1 VGRQSFSLPY
11 INHLDLRMVPTTFEG
26 IAIRRPTK
34 TGLAYIAGYL
44 SRIKLINQRE
54 FITF

>member
-1 VGRQSFSLPY
+1 
-11 INHLDLRMVPTTFEG
+11 MVPTTFEG